1 MSINNGRA
9 KSKHNDFI
17 VVGDGTAGNV
27 VAGKLAEISDV
38 KILAIEAG
46 VGNHHDI
53 PMITTPARAFKL
65 RKRKYD
71 WAYQTI
77 TVDKPG
83 YERLEKPN
91 TRGKVLGG
99 SSSLNYFT

>member
-46 VGNHHDI
+46 VGRVTYLPI
-53 PMITTPARAFKL
+53 P
-65 RKRKYD
+65 
-71 WAYQTI
+71 
-77 TVDKPG
+77 
-83 YERLEKPN
+83 
-91 TRGKVLGG
+91 
-99 SSSLNYFT
+99 